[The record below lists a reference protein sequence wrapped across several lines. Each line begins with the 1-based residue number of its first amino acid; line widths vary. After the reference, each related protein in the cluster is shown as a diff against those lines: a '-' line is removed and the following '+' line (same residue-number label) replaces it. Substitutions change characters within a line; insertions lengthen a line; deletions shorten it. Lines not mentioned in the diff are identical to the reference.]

1 MLAENC
7 TVILAIIGFLSLIIS
22 YIYNMSLSYA
32 AVFGYC
38 VSRCSS
44 RPMCLALTWWLKWL
58 RGLPSTLYVHCY
70 FVIQWL

>member
-44 RPMCLALTWWLKWL
+44 RPMCLALT
-58 RGLPSTLYVHCY
+58 
-70 FVIQWL
+70 